1 MTISSWFF
9 VFAVWCAAFTALAL
23 WTPRLPG
30 VLVPM
35 GFFATW
41 LTSELAVWHLLWQ
54 LVAVVVF
61 VAFGALDSWP
71 GWVGLAVMALS
82 WIGLL
87 AALVAASHTD
97 DAFENAFAETLGSS
111 WRDTIDPVMS
121 SHPSGIK
128 WTRMFSAL
136 RFKRRGAV
144 VRTRDVQY
152 VDDGLRRHRLDV
164 WRRDGVGPA
173 APVLLQI
180 HGGGWM
186 IGSKEQ
192 QARPLMRHLA
202 DRGLGLRC
210 DQLRALPE
218 GDMAPTPR
226 RLQARFEM
234 GARAHRRIRRR
245 SRIRRRHGRLRRRTP
260 RRDGWP
266 HRQSRRISARF

>member
-1 MTISSWFF
+1 
-9 VFAVWCAAFTALAL
+9 
-23 WTPRLPG
+23 
-30 VLVPM
+30 M

-54 LVAVVVF
+54 LVAVAVF

-97 DAFENAFAETLGSS
+97 DAFENAFAETLGAS

-144 VRTRDVQY
+144 VRNRAMSSTSTTGYADTVSMS
-152 VDDGLRRHRLDV
+152 G
-164 WRRDGVGPA
+164 A
-173 APVLLQI
+173 ATA
-180 HGGGWM
+180 
-186 IGSKEQ
+186 S
-192 QARPLMRHLA
+192 
-202 DRGLGLRC
+202 
-210 DQLRALPE
+210 
-218 GDMAPTPR
+218 APPR
-226 RLQARFEM
+226 RCSS
-234 GARAHRRIRRR
+234 R
-245 SRIRRRHGRLRRRTP
+245 STAVAG
-260 RRDGWP
+260 
-266 HRQSRRISARF
+266 